1 MAIANNNTQVA
12 DLDFATIKE
21 NLTNFLKSQNTFK
34 DYNFSGSGLSVL
46 LDILA
51 YNTQYNSY
59 YLNMVSNEMFMDT
72 ALKRSSVVSHAK
84 ELGYIPK
91 TAIAPSATVNVSV
104 SGVTGTQLTIPK
116 YTSFLSELVGSRH
129 YNFVTTDSYTT
140 TISTTGEALFEN
152 IIIKQGIPVK
162 QTFTLDV
169 TTNPS
174 AIFKLTNPNIDSTTI
189 EIIVYENPSVN
200 YYETYVLSDDYIN
213 LTPESRVYF
222 LQESTD
228 ENYQIYF
235 GDGILGKQL
244 TDGSR
249 IIVNYLTT
257 SGTESIGA
265 NNFSVTIDIGSSSLV
280 ESVKPAADGG
290 DKETMDSIRFQATKA
305 FSSQRR
311 AVTKEDYITA
321 VQQNRLGFS
330 FDAVSAWGGQEN
342 DPPVYGQVFL
352 SIKPKGAYSLS
363 DIQKKRLIEEVI
375 KPVSMMSIVP
385 NIIDPDYTYIK
396 INTNVYYDP
405 KKTTLTNKQI
415 GFEVSNSISAFAR
428 TTLNTFNSTFLLSDL
443 VETIKKVDT
452 SIITNEVSIQVQKKF
467 YPNLVTGSTYKLYY
481 GAPLKK
487 GLFLS
492 GVSSSPGI
500 GYKDPN
506 NITQTLNEVYVEEV
520 PSSTGGLEGVT
531 VINTGYGYQYEP
543 IIEILGDGS
552 GATAQATIVA
562 GKITKI
568 TVVYKGS
575 GYTSAVVKITPA
587 ANDTTGALGAATAQ
601 LEGRVGTLRLYW
613 YDTKGVKNII
623 KDNVGTINYNE
634 GLVTLGP
641 FSPVGVNNE
650 QGQLTITAN
659 PLTSIISSSYNRI
672 ITVDPFDPTAITV
685 NVIAKT

>member
-1 MAIANNNTQVA
+1 M
-12 DLDFATIKE
+12 
-21 NLTNFLKSQNTFK
+21 
-34 DYNFSGSGLSVL
+34 
-46 LDILA
+46 
-51 YNTQYNSY
+51 
-59 YLNMVSNEMFMDT
+59 
-72 ALKRSSVVSHAK
+72 
-84 ELGYIPK
+84 
-91 TAIAPSATVNVSV
+91 
-104 SGVTGTQLTIPK
+104 
-116 YTSFLSELVGSRH
+116 
-129 YNFVTTDSYTT
+129 
-140 TISTTGEALFEN
+140 
-152 IIIKQGIPVK
+152 
-162 QTFTLDV
+162 
-169 TTNPS
+169 
-174 AIFKLTNPNIDSTTI
+174 
-189 EIIVYENPSVN
+189 
-200 YYETYVLSDDYIN
+200 
-213 LTPESRVYF
+213 
-222 LQESTD
+222 QESTD

-405 KKTTLTNKQI
+405 KKTTLTSKQI
-415 GFEVSNSISAFAR
+415 GYEVSNSISAFAR

-443 VETIKKVDT
+443 IEIIKKVDT

-500 GYKDPN
+500 SYKDPN

-568 TVVYKGS
+568 TVVNKGS

-634 GLVTLGP
+634 GVVTLGP
-641 FSPVGVNNE
+641 FSPVGVDNE

>member
-568 TVVYKGS
+568 TVVNKGS

>member
-21 NLTNFLKSQNTFK
+21 NLTNFLKSQDTFK

-91 TAIAPSATVNVSV
+91 TAIAPSATVNVSI
-104 SGVTGTQLTIPK
+104 SGASGPLITLPK
-116 YTSFLSELVGSRH
+116 YTTFLSELVGDKH

-140 TISTTGEALFEN
+140 SVSTGGDALFEN
-152 IIIKQGIPVK
+152 VLIKQGIPVK

-174 AIFKLTNPNIDSTTI
+174 AIFKLTNPDIDSTTI
-189 EIIVYENPSVN
+189 EVIVYENPTVN

-213 LTPESRVYF
+213 LNPESRVYF

-228 ENYQIYF
+228 ENYEIYF

-257 SGTESIGA
+257 SGTASIGA
-265 NNFSVTIDIGSSSLV
+265 NNFSVTVDIGSSSFV
-280 ESVKPAADGG
+280 DSIKSSADGG
-290 DKETMDSIRFQATKA
+290 DKETMDSIRYQATKA

-321 VQQNRLGFS
+321 VQQNRLGYS

-375 KPVSMMSIVP
+375 KPVSMMSIIP
-385 NIIDPDYTYIK
+385 QIIDPDYTYIK

-405 KKTTLTNKQI
+405 KKTTLTDKQI
-415 GFEVSNSISAFAR
+415 GYEVSNSISAFAR

-443 VETIKKVDT
+443 IETIKKVDT
-452 SIITNEVSIQVQKKF
+452 SILTNEVSIQLQKKF

-500 GYKDPN
+500 SYKDPN

-520 PSSTGGLEGVT
+520 PSSTGGLESVT
-531 VINTGYGYQYEP
+531 VINTGYGYQHEP
-543 IIEILGDGS
+543 TIEIIGDGS

-562 GKITKI
+562 GKIIKI
-568 TVVYKGS
+568 TVVNKGS

-613 YDTKGVKNII
+613 YDTKGVKTII
-623 KDNVGTINYNE
+623 KDNVGTINYND

-641 FSPVGVNNE
+641 FSPVGVNND
-650 QGQLTITAN
+650 QGQLTITSN
-659 PLTSIISSSYNRI
+659 PLTSIISSTYNRI

>member
-104 SGVTGTQLTIPK
+104 SGVVGTQLTIPK

-140 TISTTGEALFEN
+140 TVSTTGEALFEN

-385 NIIDPDYTYIK
+385 TIIDPDYTYIK

-568 TVVYKGS
+568 TVVNKGS

>member
-84 ELGYIPK
+84 ELGYVPK
-91 TAIAPSATVNVSV
+91 TAIAPSATVNISV
-104 SGVTGTQLTIPK
+104 SSVGGTQATIPK

-129 YNFVTTDSYTT
+129 YNFVTTDTHTT
-140 TISTTGEALFEN
+140 TVLPSGEALFEN

-169 TTNPS
+169 ATNPS
-174 AIFKLTNPNIDSTTI
+174 AIFKLTNPNIDGTTI
-189 EIIVYENPSVN
+189 EVIVYENPTVN

-222 LQESTD
+222 LQESAD
-228 ENYQIYF
+228 ENYEIYF

-265 NNFSVTIDIGSSSLV
+265 NNFSVTIDVGSSSLV
-280 ESVKPAADGG
+280 EPIKPAADGG

-363 DIQKKRLIEEVI
+363 EIQKKRLIEEVI

-385 NIIDPDYTYIK
+385 HIIDPDYTYIK

-415 GFEVSNSISAFAR
+415 GYEVSNSISAFAR
-428 TTLNTFNSTFLLSDL
+428 STLNTFNSTFLLSDL
-443 VETIKKVDT
+443 IELIKKVDT

-500 GYKDPN
+500 SYKDPN

-531 VINTGYGYQYEP
+531 VINTGYSYQYEP

-568 TVVYKGS
+568 TVVNKGS

-641 FSPVGVNNE
+641 FSPVGVSNE
-650 QGQLTITAN
+650 IGQLTITAN
-659 PLTSIISSSYNRI
+659 PLTSIISSTYNRI

>member
-12 DLDFATIKE
+12 ELDFGTIKE
-21 NLTNFLKSQNTFK
+21 NLTNFLKSQDTFK

-91 TAIAPSATVNVSV
+91 TSIAPSSTVNVSV
-104 SGVTGTQLTIPK
+104 SGVAGPLVTLPK
-116 YTSFLSELVGSRH
+116 YTSFLSDQVNGKY
-129 YNFVTTDSYTT
+129 YNFVTTDTHTT
-140 TISTTGEALFEN
+140 TVSTGGDAIFEN
-152 IIIKQGIPVK
+152 VLIKQGIPVK

-169 TTNPS
+169 TINPS

-189 EIIVYENPSVN
+189 EVIVYENPTVN

-213 LTPESRVYF
+213 LTPESKVYF

-228 ENYQIYF
+228 ENYEIYF

-265 NNFSVTIDIGSSSLV
+265 NNFSVTVDIGSSSLV
-280 ESVKPAADGG
+280 DPVKAAANGG
-290 DKETMDSIRFQATKA
+290 DKETIDSIRYQATKA

-363 DIQKKRLIEEVI
+363 DIQKRRLIEEVI

-385 NIIDPDYTYIK
+385 RIVDPDYTYIK

-405 KKTTLTNKQI
+405 KKTTLTDKQI
-415 GFEVSNSISAFAR
+415 GYEVSNSISEFTR

-443 VETIKKVDT
+443 IETIKKVDT
-452 SIITNEVSIQVQKKF
+452 SILTNEVSIQVQKKF
-467 YPNLVTGSTYKLYY
+467 YPNLVTG
-481 GAPLKK
+481 
-487 GLFLS
+487 
-492 GVSSSPGI
+492 
-500 GYKDPN
+500 
-506 NITQTLNEVYVEEV
+506 
-520 PSSTGGLEGVT
+520 
-531 VINTGYGYQYEP
+531 
-543 IIEILGDGS
+543 
-552 GATAQATIVA
+552 
-562 GKITKI
+562 
-568 TVVYKGS
+568 
-575 GYTSAVVKITPA
+575 
-587 ANDTTGALGAATAQ
+587 
-601 LEGRVGTLRLYW
+601 
-613 YDTKGVKNII
+613 
-623 KDNVGTINYNE
+623 
-634 GLVTLGP
+634 
-641 FSPVGVNNE
+641 
-650 QGQLTITAN
+650 
-659 PLTSIISSSYNRI
+659 
-672 ITVDPFDPTAITV
+672 
-685 NVIAKT
+685 

>member
-12 DLDFATIKE
+12 ELDFGTIKE
-21 NLTNFLKSQNTFK
+21 NLTNFLKSQDTFK

-91 TAIAPSATVNVSV
+91 TSIAPSSTVNVSV
-104 SGVTGTQLTIPK
+104 SGVAGPLVTLPK
-116 YTSFLSELVGSRH
+116 YTSFLSDQVNGKY
-129 YNFVTTDSYTT
+129 YNFVTTDTHTT
-140 TISTTGEALFEN
+140 TVSTGGDAIFEN
-152 IIIKQGIPVK
+152 VLIKQGIPVK

-169 TTNPS
+169 TINPS

-189 EIIVYENPSVN
+189 EVIVYENPTVN

-213 LTPESRVYF
+213 LTPESKVYF

-228 ENYQIYF
+228 ENYEIYF

-265 NNFSVTIDIGSSSLV
+265 NNFSVTVDIGSSSLV
-280 ESVKPAADGG
+280 DPVKAAANGG
-290 DKETMDSIRFQATKA
+290 DKETIDSIRYQATKA

-363 DIQKKRLIEEVI
+363 DIQKRRLIEEVI

-385 NIIDPDYTYIK
+385 RIVDPDYTYIK

-405 KKTTLTNKQI
+405 KKTTLTDKQI
-415 GFEVSNSISAFAR
+415 GYEVSNSISEFTR

-443 VETIKKVDT
+443 IETIKKVDT
-452 SIITNEVSIQVQKKF
+452 SILTNEVSIQVQKKF

-481 GAPLKK
+481 GTPLKK

-500 GYKDPN
+500 SYKDPN

-543 IIEILGDGS
+543 TIEIIGDGS

-568 TVVYKGS
+568 TVVNKGS
-575 GYTSAVVKITPA
+575 GYTSAIVKITPA

-613 YDTKGVKNII
+613 YDTKGVKTVI

-634 GLVTLGP
+634 GLVTIS

-659 PLTSIISSSYNRI
+659 PLTSIISSTYNRI

>member
-12 DLDFATIKE
+12 ELDFATIKE
-21 NLTNFLKSQNTFK
+21 NLTNFLKSQDAFK

-91 TAIAPSATVNVSV
+91 TAIAPSATVNISV
-104 SGVTGTQLTIPK
+104 LGAEGPLLTIPK
-116 YTSFLSELVGSRH
+116 YTPFLSELVNGKH

-140 TISTTGEALFEN
+140 EVTTGGDALFQN
-152 IIIKQGIPVK
+152 VLIKQGIPVK

-174 AIFKLTNPNIDSTTI
+174 AIFKLTNPTIDSTTI
-189 EIIVYENPSVN
+189 EVIVYENPTVN
-200 YYETYVLSDDYIN
+200 FYETYVLSDDYIN
-213 LTPESRVYF
+213 LTPDSRVYF

-228 ENYQIYF
+228 GNYEIYF
-235 GDGILGKQL
+235 GDGILGKKL

-249 IIVNYLTT
+249 IIVNYLNT

-265 NNFSVTIDIGSSSLV
+265 NNFSVTADVGSSS
-280 ESVKPAADGG
+280 SVDPIKSAADGG
-290 DKETMDSIRFQATKA
+290 DKETIDSIRYQATKA

-363 DIQKKRLIEEVI
+363 EIQKKRLIEEVI
-375 KPVSMMSIVP
+375 KPISMMSIVP

-396 INTNVYYDP
+396 INANVYYDP
-405 KKTTLTNKQI
+405 KKTTLTDKQI
-415 GFEVSNSISAFAR
+415 GYEVSNSISTFAR
-428 TTLNTFNSTFLLSDL
+428 TTLNTFNSTFLLADL
-443 VETIKKVDT
+443 IETIKNVDT
-452 SIITNEVSIQVQKKF
+452 SILTNEVSIQVQKKF

-481 GAPLKK
+481 GTPLKK

-500 GYKDPN
+500 SYKDPN

-543 IIEILGDGS
+543 IIEIIGDGA

-568 TVVYKGS
+568 TVVNKGS
-575 GYTSAVVKITPA
+575 GYTSAIVKITPA

-613 YDTKGVKNII
+613 YDAKGVKTII

>member
-104 SGVTGTQLTIPK
+104 SGAIGTQLTIPK
-116 YTSFLSELVGSRH
+116 YTSFLSELVGNKH
-129 YNFVTTDSYTT
+129 YNFVTTDTYTT
-140 TISTTGEALFEN
+140 TISNTGEALFDN

-189 EIIVYENPSVN
+189 EVIVYENPSVN

-405 KKTTLTNKQI
+405 KKTTLTSKQI
-415 GFEVSNSISAFAR
+415 GYEVSNSISAFAR

-443 VETIKKVDT
+443 IEIIKKVDT

-500 GYKDPN
+500 SYKDPN

-568 TVVYKGS
+568 TVVNKGS

-634 GLVTLGP
+634 GVVTLGP
-641 FSPVGVNNE
+641 FSPVGVDNE

>member
-104 SGVTGTQLTIPK
+104 SGVVGTQLTIPK

-385 NIIDPDYTYIK
+385 TIIDPDYTYIK

-568 TVVYKGS
+568 TVVNKGS

-641 FSPVGVNNE
+641 FSPVGVDNE